1 MALRDHS
8 LDEKVINSA
17 FREFLDKGYHNAS
30 LRKIAE
36 NAGVTVGAIQTRYP
50 TKDQL
55 FCSLLIP
62 FTQEIEKVF
71 QSLKTEYFAIDTQKD
86 LVLSLKASMQE
97 ETDQI
102 LRLIFTHY
110 EEARLLLCL
119 SEGSSMEHYF
129 DRLVSA
135 KVEESVLFFQGQ
147 DDVKI
152 DRNIMELLT
161 ASQFECYRQILRKGY
176 DMETAKKC
184 MEAAA
189 VYSFGGWSLLLQTME
204 KESGERQ

>member
-8 LDEKVINSA
+8 LDEKIIKSA
-17 FREFLDKGYHNAS
+17 FREFLEKGYYNAS

-36 NAGVTVGAIQTRYP
+36 NAGVTIGAIRTRYP

-55 FCSLLIP
+55 FCGILLP
-62 FTQEIEKVF
+62 FITEIENAF
-71 QSLKTEYFAIDTQKD
+71 QSLKTEYFAIGSGEDMMS
-86 LVLSLKASMQE
+86 SLKASMKE
-97 ETDQI
+97 ETDMI

-119 SEGSSMEHYF
+119 SEGSSLEDYF

-135 KVEESVLFFQGQ
+135 KVEESVLFFQKRDG
-147 DDVKI
+147 VKI
-152 DRNIMELLT
+152 SRNVVEVLI

-176 DMETAKKC
+176 DMEEAKEC

-189 VYSFGGWSLLLQTME
+189 VYGFGGWSLLLNTAGE
-204 KESGERQ
+204 ESGE